1 MAIISK
7 DAAAD
12 KVHMGFS
19 EIYGVIGGFDT
30 TGGKVDLA
38 SITKVFNY
46 PVEDGSF
53 NYNGGTPS
61 TNSFRIYGQTTPWAS
76 TFTPG
81 DSSIAFNVPT
91 YEDEVLESFGF
102 KLTDLTVSGAADII
116 KATSPDDT
124 KTVLKG
130 KAFPQLQRAFH
141 LGIIGVEDDG
151 TSAIFIKNV
160 KVSATVMLDD
170 ASKPL
175 YIAIN
180 GVIEKGSDPYSMAVL
195 EPAAAEK

>member
-1 MAIISK
+1 MAVITK
-7 DAAAD
+7 DAAAE

-19 EIYGVIGGFDT
+19 EIYGVVGGFT
-30 TGGKVDLA
+30 VSNGAVDLS
-38 SITKVFNY
+38 SIDKVFNY

-53 NYNGGTPS
+53 NYDGGTPS
-61 TNSFRIYGQTTPWAS
+61 TNNFRIYGQSTPWAS

-81 DSSIAFNVPT
+81 DSSITFNVPT

-102 KLTDLTVSGAADII
+102 KLEDLTVTGAGDI
-116 KATSPDDT
+116 TGDTT
-124 KTVLKG
+124 KTTLKG
-130 KAFPQLQRAFH
+130 KAFPQLQKSFH

-151 TSAIFIKNV
+151 TSAIFIKDV
-160 KVSATVMLDD
+160 KVTATVMYDD

-180 GVIEKGSDPYSMAVL
+180 GVIAKGNDQYSMAVL
-195 EPAAAEK
+195 EPAAAASE

>member
-19 EIYGVIGGFDT
+19 EIYGVIGGFEVTD
-30 TGGKVDLA
+30 GAVDLA
-38 SITKVFNY
+38 KAAKVFNY
-46 PVEDGSF
+46 PVEEGSF

-61 TNSFRIYGQTTPWAS
+61 ANNFRIYGQSTPWAS

-102 KLTDLTVSGAADII
+102 KLTDLTVKGAGDITGD
-116 KATSPDDT
+116 AT
-124 KTVLKG
+124 KTALKG
-130 KAFPQLQRAFH
+130 KSFAQLQKAFH

-151 TSAIFIKNV
+151 TSAIFIKDV
-160 KVSATVMLDD
+160 KVTATVMLDD

-180 GVIEKGSDPYSMAVL
+180 GVINKGSDPASMAIL
-195 EPAAAEK
+195 EPATEAE